1 MKNSRLFSDALRRAG
16 MASSGGFRHKDIKSI
31 NVPAIP
37 PIQAFEARVRSTEE
51 SKMMHLRNMRPFP
64 VPLPKPLEKT
74 PYVAPRSVELDT
86 PNWFR
91 KNDEQV
97 DVSVIIPLFRSTE
110 VVRKLIDSWDFGGPS
125 AEVIFVSDAC
135 PNQSHSVIVPTF
147 AERTAHQVGRVYA
160 HSHQSG
166 FAAAC
171 NTGAANSRG
180 TTLVFLNA
188 DTEVTPGWL
197 EPLIKPLEDRSVG
210 IVGNLQLK
218 MDGSIDSAG
227 SEWTTRTRSFE
238 HIGRNIYKGNR
249 LHKPMR
255 PEAAPE
261 DVLADGERQMVTG
274 CCVAL
279 RKDFYISIGGFDEK
293 YRIGYWEDSDLCMRV
308 LETGKKVYFTSKSVI
323 KHKGSHSGS
332 SGHPFM
338 KDNAR
343 LFYSRWIDNGKF
355 EKFRPK

>member
-1 MKNSRLFSDALRRAG
+1 MKGLFSDALRRAG
-16 MASSGGFRHKDIKSI
+16 MSSSGGGFTHKSI
-31 NVPAIP
+31 KQINMPAIT
-37 PIQAFEARVRSTEE
+37 PIQAFESRVQSTEK
-51 SKMMHLRNMRPFP
+51 SNMMHLRPFP
-64 VPLPKPLEKT
+64 VALPKPLEK
-74 PYVAPRSVELDT
+74 PNYVAPRSEELDT
-86 PNWFR
+86 PSWFR
-91 KNDEQV
+91 SNDEQV
-97 DVSVIIPLFRSTE
+97 EVSVIIPLFRSAE

-125 AEVIFVSDAC
+125 TEAIFVSDAC

-147 AERTAHQVGRVYA
+147 AERTARRIGRIYA

-166 FAAAC
+166 FATAC
-171 NTGAANSRG
+171 NTGAANARG
-180 TTLVFLNA
+180 NKLVFLNA

-197 EPLIKPLEDRSVG
+197 EPLTKILEDHSVG

-238 HIGRNIYKGNR
+238 HIGRNVYKGNR
-249 LHKPMR
+249 LYKPMR
-255 PEAAPE
+255 PESAPE

-293 YRIGYWEDSDLCMRV
+293 YRIGYWEDADLSMRV
-308 LETGKKVYFTSKSVI
+308 LEAGKKVYFTSKSI
-323 KHKGSHSGS
+323 IRHKGSHSGS

-355 EKFRPK
+355 EQFRPKLLF